1 MVWYL
6 VMKKPLKVSKRKKWK
21 VYQVGEPGDVVKN
34 TIEQRKKEKMEE
46 KDKKAELN
54 SEILKNYQKKEA
66 KSIKKIFITLF
77 LLGVFGYVVNFLMG
91 G

>member
-1 MVWYL
+1 
-6 VMKKPLKVSKRKKWK
+6 
-21 VYQVGEPGDVVKN
+21 VGEPGGVVKN
-34 TIEQRKKEKMEE
+34 TIEQKKRKKEKMEE
-46 KDKKAELN
+46 EDKKAELN

-77 LLGVFGYVVNFLMG
+77 LLGVLGYVVNFLIG